1 MREIKSTPLHTKKK
15 KKRFNFQRKLLNTIE
30 TDLISTIVFF
40 KIKILKEK
48 IKPVSNKF
56 NYLQKAIK
64 IRS

>member
-15 KKRFNFQRKLLNTIE
+15 KKRFNFQRKLLNTLE

-48 IKPVSNKF
+48 IKPVSN
-56 NYLQKAIK
+56 
-64 IRS
+64 